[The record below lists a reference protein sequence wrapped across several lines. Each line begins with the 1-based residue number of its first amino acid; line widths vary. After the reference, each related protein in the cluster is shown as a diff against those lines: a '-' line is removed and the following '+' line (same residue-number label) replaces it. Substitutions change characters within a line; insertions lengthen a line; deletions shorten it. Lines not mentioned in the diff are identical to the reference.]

1 MTNSKKNYMKSG
13 SAVAFAFA
21 MFMSSMAM
29 AAERGI
35 NPGTS
40 FIADPA
46 TAGNDIEISNVL
58 CQCIEDNGGN
68 FNSPSVVANCK
79 RNLESG
85 SIADNSSRRRGV
97 SGFTHSAG
105 DIL

>member
-1 MTNSKKNYMKSG
+1 MTNSKNFVKTG

-40 FIADPA
+40 FIVDPA
-46 TAGNDIEISNVL
+46 SAGNDIEASNVL

-68 FNSPSVVANCK
+68 YNSPSVVANCK
-79 RNLESG
+79 RMVG
-85 SIADNSSRRRGV
+85 GTVADSSFRGRGV
-97 SGFTHSAG
+97 GGLSHGSG
-105 DIL
+105 DVL